1 MTVEVVNLDKMM
13 LSKTSEYQEGYV
25 PHRILNDLSIGSNQ
39 INDLTSGVKSILGA
53 YSNNIIDL
61 SKVLSETYVE
71 FSTGKILPS
80 ANFNVCGFYEVR
92 PLTQYQTSS
101 NYFQQFCFYDAEYKY
116 ISGMAKVD
124 TSSFTFTTP
133 ANAKYIRLTVDK
145 GLENSLVVA
154 EKSLF
159 PKEYSRMVYVLKT
172 YLLKRNNFQNYIL
185 L

>member
-25 PHRILNDLSIGSNQ
+25 PHRINLNDLSIGSNQ

-101 NYFQQFCFYDAEYKY
+101 NYFQQFVFMMLN
-116 ISGMAKVD
+116 IN
-124 TSSFTFTTP
+124 TFQGWQ
-133 ANAKYIRLTVDK
+133 RLTHRHLHSQRQPMPNTSV
-145 GLENSLVVA
+145 
-154 EKSLF
+154 
-159 PKEYSRMVYVLKT
+159 
-172 YLLKRNNFQNYIL
+172 
-185 L
+185 